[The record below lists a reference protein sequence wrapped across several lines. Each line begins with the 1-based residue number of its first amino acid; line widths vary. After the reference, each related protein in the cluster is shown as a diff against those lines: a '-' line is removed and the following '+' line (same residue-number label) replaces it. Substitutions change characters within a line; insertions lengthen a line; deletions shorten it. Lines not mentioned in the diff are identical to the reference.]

1 MKKIFAAFAA
11 LVISVPSF
19 AGGFITNTNQSV
31 SFLRQPA
38 QNAVISTESAYF
50 NPAGVGFLDKK
61 FHLAFGIQNC
71 TQTRTIDSD
80 YLPLEY
86 GNPSTK
92 KKYTGKTYV
101 PVFPTLD
108 AAWRFDDNFFASAH
122 LGVIGGGGR
131 ADFDD
136 GLSSFEGLIAMVPAI
151 LNKIAGAKV
160 VTYNMEMDVTAKQYI
175 FSGQLNLGYRI
186 NENLAVSAGL
196 RANYVHYT
204 TDAFIGNIQLSGL
217 ENFPSLAPYL
227 AQADALFADRKVKCT
242 QTDLGWTP
250 ILGIN
255 WKVGDFNFAARYEFK
270 TSIRLK
276 NSTDVLTDPSLT
288 QYADG
293 KDDIANDIPAILSLG
308 AAWAIKPTL
317 RANFGFNIYFD
328 KNAKYYNTLTGKND
342 RGNYIGGN
350 TLEFLAGVEYDIDD
364 RFTLSAGGQRT
375 QFRWGNG
382 YAFISDSSYNVSSY
396 SVGIGVRYKVNDKI
410 SLDGAIFKTYYDSTK
425 KKMADYNNIGS
436 RTYALLSNVAGG
448 AITQMIPG
456 GVDALK
462 IEGTDVFD
470 RTNTVLAVGINYT
483 F

>member
-61 FHLAFGIQNC
+61 FHLSFGIQNC
-71 TQTRTIDSD
+71 TQTRTIDSN

-86 GNPSTK
+86 GNPSSK
-92 KKYTGKTYV
+92 KKYTGKTFV

-108 AAWRFDDNFFASAH
+108 AAWRFDDKFFASAH
-122 LGVIGGGGR
+122 FGVIGGGGK

-136 GLSSFEGLIAMVPAI
+136 GLSSFEGLIAMVPTI

-160 VTYNMEMDVTAKQYI
+160 VTYNMDMDVSAKQYI
-175 FSGQLNLGYRI
+175 FSGQLNLGYRF
-186 NENLAVSAGL
+186 NDHLAVSAGL
-196 RANYVHYT
+196 RANYVHFST
-204 TDAFIGNIQLSGL
+204 KAFIGNIQLSGL
-217 ENFPSLAPYL
+217 ENFPALAPYL
-227 AQADALFADRKVKCT
+227 AEADALFADRKVDCK

-250 ILGIN
+250 IIGIN
-255 WKVGDFNFAARYEFK
+255 YKVGDFNFAARYEFK

-276 NSTDVLTDPSLT
+276 NKTKVLTDPSLT

-308 AAWAIKPTL
+308 AAWAIKPSL
-317 RANFGFNIYFD
+317 RANLGFNVYFD
-328 KNAKYYNTLTGKND
+328 KNAKYYNPLTGKND
-342 RGNYIGGN
+342 RGDLIGGN

-364 RFTLSAGGQRT
+364 RFTVSAGGQRT
-375 QFRWGNG
+375 QFRWGND
-382 YAFISDSSYNVSSY
+382 YAFISDASFNVSSY
-396 SVGIGVRYKVNDKI
+396 SIGLGVRYKVNEKI
-410 SLDGAIFKTYYDSTK
+410 SLDAAVFKTYYDSTK
-425 KKMADYNNIGS
+425 KTMSDYNNIGV
-436 RTYALLSNVAGG
+436 RTYALLSQVAGG

-456 GVDALK
+456 GEEALK

-470 RTNTVLAVGINYT
+470 RTNIELAVGINIA